1 MVAVSEPITRN
12 ELDAKL
18 ETLASKEDL
27 AEIKLETLAS
37 KADLAEIKT
46 DIKWMK
52 WVIGIAIP
60 LLIAAASV
68 PDIIAAIK
76 S

>member
-1 MVAVSEPITRN
+1 MVAPSEPITRN
-12 ELDAKL
+12 ELDA
-18 ETLASKEDL
+18 
-27 AEIKLETLAS
+27 KLETLAS

-60 LLIAAASV
+60 VLIATASV
-68 PDIIAAIK
+68 PDIITAIK

>member
-1 MVAVSEPITRN
+1 MVATSEPITRN

-27 AEIKLETLAS
+27 AEIK
-37 KADLAEIKT
+37 T

-60 LLIAAASV
+60 VLVAAASV
-68 PDIIAAIK
+68 PDIIMAIK

>member
-1 MVAVSEPITRN
+1 MVKNVVTSEPITRN

-27 AEIKLETLAS
+27 AEIQ
-37 KADLAEIKT
+37 T

-52 WVIGIAIP
+52 WIIAIAVP
-60 LLIAAASV
+60 VLVAAASV
-68 PDIIAAIK
+68 PEIITAIK